1 MPITTEYHYD
11 LEKIHEEILSD
22 FKNGD
27 VLIHTIYGSYARWV
41 GEPKFDQIFY
51 YHESIKNKNQFFK
64 SIITRYPHGWIV
76 LDQWHGEEYSK
87 PLEFSDFSIGAK
99 NVKYLG
105 KTKDEHVWRW

>member
-11 LEKIHEEILSD
+11 LEILHEEILSD

-87 PLEFSDFSIGAK
+87 PLEFSDFYIGAK